1 MEVIDMGETEEK
13 DLRAQ
18 IEELKARIEVLE
30 ENAPEDRL
38 ALGIMS
44 GELDYVMAAFIVA
57 LGAAAY
63 DMQVDMFFT
72 FWGTAALRDPK
83 KSVQKD
89 LLGKM
94 FGMMLPN
101 SASKLPLSKMQM
113 MGLGPIMIK
122 EVMKKYGVKS
132 LEELI
137 ADAAEFGIKIYVCTM
152 SMELMGLKEEEFID
166 YPYIEYVGVGT
177 FVDMFSRAKQCWFM

>member
-1 MEVIDMGETEEK
+1 MVEEK

-18 IEELKARIEVLE
+18 IEALQARIEVLE

-38 ALGIMS
+38 ALGVIS
-44 GELDYVMAAFIVA
+44 ADLDYVMAAFIIA

-89 LLGKM
+89 VLGKM
-94 FGMMLPN
+94 FGAMLPN
-101 SASKLPLSKMQM
+101 GAGQLPLSRMQM
-113 MGLGPIMIK
+113 LGIGPVMIK
-122 EVMKKYGVKS
+122 EIMKKHQVKS

-137 ADAAEFGIKIYVCTM
+137 ADAAEFGIKIYICTM
-152 SMELMGLKEEEFID
+152 SMELMGFKEEEFID
-166 YPYIEYVGVGT
+166 YPNLEYVGVGT
-177 FVDMFSRAKQCWFM
+177 FVDIFSRAKQCWFM